1 MNNDL
6 DQAVVGHPPP
16 PYLRSSR
23 RRWPWLLLVALL
35 AVSGGGIA
43 YAWPEIAPLIPSV
56 GRETP
61 AEQVA
66 ASDRDALP
74 ELLASQQKIEEDLAA
89 LTKSVADQQ
98 EQVKLVVDQLAAL
111 TSKVAALQPTASAPV
126 PAAAAAPVAVEQP
139 PTPLALATPKPKKPP
154 RRPTVHSSGPISVG
168 GAPLSVTPSDT
179 AN

>member
-1 MNNDL
+1 ML
-6 DQAVVGHPPP
+6 G
-16 PYLRSSR
+16 L
-23 RRWPWLLLVALL
+23 
-35 AVSGGGIA
+35 SGGGIF
-43 YAWPEIAPLIPSV
+43 YACPEIASLVPSV

-66 ASDRDALP
+66 ASDKDALP

-98 EQVKLVVDQLAAL
+98 DQVKLVVDQLAAL
-111 TSKVAALQPTASAPV
+111 RSKVAALQTPPPPAPASAPASV
-126 PAAAAAPVAVEQP
+126 TAEQP
-139 PTPLALATPKPKKPP
+139 LTPIALATPKLKKPP

-168 GAPLSVTPSDT
+168 GAPLKVTPSDA